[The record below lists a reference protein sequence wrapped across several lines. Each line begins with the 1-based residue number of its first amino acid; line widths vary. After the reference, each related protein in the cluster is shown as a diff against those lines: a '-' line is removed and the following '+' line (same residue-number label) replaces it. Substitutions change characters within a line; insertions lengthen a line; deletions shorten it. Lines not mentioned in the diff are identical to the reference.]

1 MKLPDDTYVENGVTY
16 LLSDRELVERSI
28 RTVIKKGDKNVVT
41 WKTES
46 YVVSTRIRAPSA
58 DPDPVQSDQLRP
70 AEDKS
75 VGNAALE
82 RIFGMLGAN
91 RK

>member
-16 LLSDRELVERSI
+16 LLTDRELVERSI

-58 DPDPVQSDQLRP
+58 DPDPVQSAKTR
-70 AEDKS
+70 
-75 VGNAALE
+75 
-82 RIFGMLGAN
+82 R
-91 RK
+91 R